1 LEPFKV
7 ENWRCMQLANCPHSP
22 PRHRGEN
29 WNGVKVN
36 PMRFNK
42 SYVFQHL
49 YVRFEAYIC
58 LCKHCCVPNHLNFY
72 QLVWLKIN
80 TALHS
85 VNEKQG
91 LILLSHGRP
100 SGFT

>member
-42 SYVFQHL
+42 SYVIQPPLCSFWSL
-49 YVRFEAYIC
+49 YMLVQALLCTKSFEF
-58 LCKHCCVPNHLNFY
+58 L
-72 QLVWLKIN
+72 
-80 TALHS
+80 S
-85 VNEKQG
+85 VS
-91 LILLSHGRP
+91 LIKDKYCPTFG
-100 SGFT
+100 